1 MWGFHDGIGWW
12 MVFGGLWMLA
22 FWALVVWLVVWV
34 VNRLT
39 SSRGGGQPRREE
51 ETPLDIA
58 RKRLAR
64 GEITREE
71 YEELVKALR

>member
-1 MWGFHDGIGWW
+1 MWGFHDGMGWW
-12 MVFGGLWMLA
+12 MVLGGLWTLA

-39 SSRGGGQPRREE
+39 ASRGGGQPRREE
-51 ETPLDIA
+51 ETPLEIV
-58 RKRLAR
+58 RRRLAR